1 VSPRHPR
8 RSWRIDRRLTFVLG
22 AGAALAA
29 GGWWARRRAT
39 TPTVPTGSRPA
50 APALRQTDR
59 LARNLA
65 LAGLGARTG
74 SSFASHRARRLFADA
89 ERRDALDAAFE
100 LRTAEQV
107 AQTLGQMKGALM
119 KLGQMASY
127 LDQGLPE
134 PVRAALAD
142 LQSDAPPMSS
152 DLAAAMIR
160 AELGQEPEEVFARW
174 DPVPIA
180 AASIGQVHRAMTHDG
195 RAVAVKVQYP
205 GVEEAMGADLA
216 NVGLLFAGMGQI
228 FRGLDDEPLVAELQA
243 RLIEELDYLN
253 EATNQREFARYYE
266 GHPTIHIPAVL
277 DRWSTSRVLTTE
289 LATGARFDEVVTWDQ
304 HQRDLAAE
312 TLYRF
317 AFGSLYRLRLFN
329 GDPHPGNYLFGP
341 DGHITFLDFGL
352 VKRFT
357 AAELD
362 IFEEM
367 IRAMVVEPDHH
378 RFRQVV
384 EQVGLI
390 PRDAGFT
397 DGQVADYLGHF
408 YDFLRQDGPYTI
420 TPEYAS
426 ETVRRFFDTSGPYAE
441 LQKAANVPPFMVIIQ
456 RINLGLYALFGELGA
471 TMNWRRLA
479 DELWP
484 FVQGPPST
492 PMGREIA
499 EWEAQRHPGL
509 RGGDPTT
516 SPRAPEPSR

>member
-1 VSPRHPR
+1 MGSRSQARLLVASAALAGVALWWTRARAGR
-8 RSWRIDRRLTFVLG
+8 R
-22 AGAALAA
+22 GAALGARAA
-29 GGWWARRRAT
+29 
-39 TPTVPTGSRPA
+39 
-50 APALRQTDR
+50 LDQTDR

-65 LAGLGARTG
+65 LAGLGARAG
-74 SSFASHRARRLFADA
+74 SSYASHRARRLFADA
-89 ERRDALDAAFE
+89 ERRQALDTAFE

-107 AQTLGQMKGALM
+107 AETLGQMKGALM

-142 LQSDAPPMSS
+142 LQADAPPMSPA
-152 DLAAAMIR
+152 LAAEVIR
-160 AELGQEPEEVFARW
+160 TELGDDPERLFAEW

-180 AASIGQVHRAMTHDG
+180 AASIGQVHRALTPDG
-195 RAVAVKVQYP
+195 QAVAVKVQYP

-228 FRGLDDEPLVAELQA
+228 FRGLDHAPMVAELRA
-243 RLIEELDYLN
+243 RLIEELDYVA
-253 EATNQREFARYYE
+253 EAANQREFAQYYR
-266 GHPTIHIPAVL
+266 GHPTIHIPEVI
-277 DRWSTSRVLTTE
+277 DRYSTRRVLTTE
-289 LATGARFDEVVTWDQ
+289 LAVGARFDEVVTWDQ
-304 HQRDLAAE
+304 TQRNLAAE

-317 AFGSLYRLRLFN
+317 AFGSLYQLRLFN

-341 DGHITFLDFGL
+341 DGHVTFLDFGL

-357 AAELD
+357 RSEMA
-362 IFEEM
+362 IFGEM
-367 IRAMVVEPDHH
+367 IKAMVIEEDHH

-384 EQVGLI
+384 EQIGLI
-390 PRDAGFT
+390 PPEAGFG
-397 DGQVADYLGHF
+397 DDQVADYLGHF
-408 YDFLRQDGPYTI
+408 YDFLLRDEPYTI

-456 RINLGLYALFGELGA
+456 RINLGLYALFGELEA

-484 FVQGPPST
+484 FVAGPPAT
-492 PMGREIA
+492 PMGRAIA
-499 EWEAQRHPGL
+499 AWRRQRGHEEPGADQPAADERDEWA
-509 RGGDPTT
+509 
-516 SPRAPEPSR
+516 S